1 MTFTLLHQIVMNNVP
16 NLFPIIHSLQISAKI
31 IQKEINLHNIHHK
44 HNYDF
49 NLSTNSSGDNQQS
62 LDIFSNNIIIHYL
75 TLSHSCHTLL
85 SEENDTEITIP
96 TEFSGNYQVCFD
108 PLDGSSNIDCKM
120 GLGTIFSI
128 SPWTG
133 SSLKSGRDIICSG
146 YFLYGPSTE
155 LVIAFTGQNPYHF
168 TLDISIGEF
177 YLINQLSLPSN
188 PKKIYCINESNSA
201 NWPPHIQSYISLY
214 KTPDTKYTQRYVG
227 SMVADIHRT
236 ILYGGNFLY
245 PSDSKNKLGK
255 LRILYECFPIS
266 HIIEQAN
273 GTSIT
278 GEPDK
283 LNILDII
290 PIDIHQKT
298 PIALGSTPEILKLI
312 DCINQS
318 ELCFK

>member
-1 MTFTLLHQIVMNNVP
+1 MTIVLLHQIINNYHLE
-16 NLFPIIHSLQISAKI
+16 LFPIIHSLQISAKI
-31 IQKEINLHNIHHK
+31 IQKEINLHNIHRNHH
-44 HNYDF
+44 HNLD
-49 NLSTNSSGDNQQS
+49 LSTNSSGDNQQS
-62 LDIFSNNIIIHYL
+62 LDIFSNNTIIHYL
-75 TLSHSCHTLL
+75 TLSNSCHTLF
-85 SEENDTEITIP
+85 SEENDEEIIIP
-96 TEFSGNYQVCFD
+96 SHLRGNYQVCFD

-133 SSLKSGRDIICSG
+133 TPFKSGRDIICSG

-155 LVIAFTGQNPYHF
+155 FVFAFTGQPPFHF
-168 TLDISIGEF
+168 SLDNSIGEF
-177 YLINQLSLPSN
+177 IFINQLTLPNN
-188 PKKIYCINESNSA
+188 PKKIYCINESNSS
-201 NWPPHIQSYISLY
+201 NWSPHIQSYISLY
-214 KTPDTKYTQRYVG
+214 KTPDTKYTQRYIG

-236 ILYGGNFLY
+236 LLYGGNFLY

-278 GEPDK
+278 GELDK

-290 PIDIHQKT
+290 PTNIHQKT
-298 PIALGSTPEILKLI
+298 PIALGSTSEIQKLI
-312 DCINQS
+312 DLIN
-318 ELCFK
+318 